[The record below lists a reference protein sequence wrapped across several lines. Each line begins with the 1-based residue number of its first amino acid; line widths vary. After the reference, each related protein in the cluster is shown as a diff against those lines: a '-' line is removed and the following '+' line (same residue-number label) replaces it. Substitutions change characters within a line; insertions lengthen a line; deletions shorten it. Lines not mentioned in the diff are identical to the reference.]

1 MGYII
6 QLWSRNPSASLKMVP
21 KLLGFAFLAII
32 SSAHCEESNRDARFS
47 IFQIIKF
54 ANEPCEGGTRNGTCF
69 TAQECE
75 DQGGTDS
82 GSCADG
88 FGVCCSIVLTEGGSS
103 SLNQSY
109 MVQDASTTVAQGTM
123 TYTICP
129 CSSDVCR
136 IRFDFTQFM
145 LAGPHVP
152 GDGVGSGTAQKS
164 DEAAAT
170 GDCLTDTFSISG
182 PNSGTPIICGANDGQ
197 HMIVDTDGTSCLTV
211 NFGIGGT
218 TGTSRNWDIMTT
230 QYRCGEEAGGPP
242 GCLQWHMEGTGSVRS
257 FNFPRQARGAAVADT
272 TTHLSNQ
279 RYSICIR
286 RPTGTN
292 TICYIPCTYVD
303 ATTAAAANLQQSFGL
318 SIGPDAAAQSAVSVT
333 ECAQDYIEII
343 GGTSA
348 EIAANGILSDN
359 NMWCGRNFA
368 SATGETD
375 VDTTAT
381 GAGAIA
387 GASVCTASTPF
398 RIRVNFDEDE
408 WRTEKTAQ
416 IADSTA
422 DATAD
427 TGGEFAVRPG
437 GIIGFSL

>member
-1 MGYII
+1 
-6 QLWSRNPSASLKMVP
+6 MVP
-21 KLLGFAFLAII
+21 KLLGLAFLAII

-109 MVQDASTTVAQGTM
+109 MVQDASTTVEQGTM
-123 TYTICP
+123 MYTICP
-129 CSSDVCR
+129 CSTDVCR

-145 LAGPHVP
+145 LAGPYVP
-152 GDGVGSGTAQKS
+152 AAGAGTGVKA

-182 PNSGTPIICGANDGQ
+182 PNSGTPIICGTNDGQ

-272 TTHLSNQ
+272 TTHLSSQ

-286 RPTGTN
+286 RPTGTTN
-292 TICYIPCTYVD
+292 ICYIPCTYVND
-303 ATTAAAANLQQSFGL
+303 GTAADTQHSFGL
-318 SIGPDAAAQSAVSVT
+318 SIGPDAAAGKSGVSET
-333 ECAQDYIEII
+333 ECQQDYIEII

-348 EIAANGILSDN
+348 AIATIGISSDN
-359 NMWCGRNFA
+359 NMWCGRYFSTFTNEGFNA
-368 SATGETD
+368 
-375 VDTTAT
+375 
-381 GAGAIA
+381 AGN
-387 GASVCTASTPF
+387 SVCTASTPF

-408 WRTEKTAQ
+408 WATEPTAQ
-416 IADSTA
+416 IADTMA
-422 DATAD
+422 DGAAI
-427 TGGEFAVRPG
+427 GGEFAIRPG
-437 GIIGFSL
+437 GIIGFSLCYTTQ

>member
-1 MGYII
+1 
-6 QLWSRNPSASLKMVP
+6 MVP

-103 SLNQSY
+103 SLNQTY
-109 MVQDASTTVAQGTM
+109 MVQDASTSVAQGVM
-123 TYTICP
+123 MYQICP
-129 CSSDVCR
+129 CSADVCR

-145 LAGPHVP
+145 LAAPYVP
-152 GDGVGSGTAQKS
+152 DAGAGTAKGA
-164 DEAAAT
+164 DHAAAT

-182 PNSGTPIICGANDGQ
+182 PNSGTPVICGTNDGQ

-242 GCLQWHMEGTGSVRS
+242 GCLQWHMEGAGSVRS
-257 FNFPRQARGAAVADT
+257 FNFPTQARGAAVADT
-272 TTHLSNQ
+272 TTHLSSQ

-286 RPTGTN
+286 RPTGTT

-303 ATTAAAANLQQSFGL
+303 ASTPTANTQQSFGL
-318 SIGPDAAAQSAVSVT
+318 SISSADDTSAVSVS
-333 ECAQDYIEII
+333 ECSQDYIEII

-348 EIAANGILSDN
+348 AIAAAGIVSDH

-368 SATGETD
+368 TLTAETGAI
-375 VDTTAT
+375 TTA
-381 GAGAIA
+381 AGT
-387 GASVCTASTPF
+387 SVCTASAPF

-408 WRTEKTAQ
+408 YRTNKDPT
-416 IADSTA
+416 IVDTDST
-422 DATAD
+422 D
-427 TGGEFAVRPG
+427 GEFLIRPG
-437 GIIGFSL
+437 GIIGFSLCYTTQ

>member
-1 MGYII
+1 
-6 QLWSRNPSASLKMVP
+6 MVP

-109 MVQDASTTVAQGTM
+109 MVQDASTTVAEGVMQ
-123 TYTICP
+123 YTICP
-129 CSSDVCR
+129 CSTDVCR

-145 LAGPHVP
+145 LASPYVP
-152 GDGVGSGTAQKS
+152 DAGAGMGVKA
-164 DEAAAT
+164 DEAFAT

-182 PNSGTPIICGANDGQ
+182 PNSGTPIICGTNDGQ
-197 HMIVDTDGTSCLTV
+197 HMIVDTDGTSCLKV
-211 NFGIGGT
+211 NFGIGAAD
-218 TGTSRNWDIMTT
+218 GTSRNWDIMTT

-257 FNFPRQARGAAVADT
+257 FNFPRQARNAAVADT
-272 TTHLSNQ
+272 TTHLSSQ

-286 RPTGTN
+286 RPTGTTN
-292 TICYIPCTYVD
+292 ICYIPCTYVD

-348 EIAANGILSDN
+348 AIAANGIMSDN

-368 SATGETD
+368 SATGLTD
-375 VDTTAT
+375 IATTGT
-381 GAGAIA
+381 
-387 GASVCTASTPF
+387 GASVCTASVPF

-408 WRTEKTAQ
+408 FRTEKTAQ
-416 IADSTA
+416 IADTNA
-422 DATAD
+422 KD
-427 TGGEFAVRPG
+427 GEFITRPG
-437 GIIGFSL
+437 GIIGFSLCYTTQ

>member
-1 MGYII
+1 
-6 QLWSRNPSASLKMVP
+6 MVP

-242 GCLQWHMEGTGSVRS
+242 GCLQWHMEGAGSVRS

-272 TTHLSNQ
+272 TTHLSSQ

-286 RPTGTN
+286 RPQGTTN
-292 TICYIPCTYVD
+292 ICYIPCTYVD
-303 ATTAAAANLQQSFGL
+303 ASTPTANLQQSFGL
-318 SIGPDAAAQSAVSVT
+318 SVTSADDASAVST
-333 ECAQDYIEII
+333 TFCSQDYIEII

-348 EIAANGILSDN
+348 ANAIAGIVSDN
-359 NMWCGRNFA
+359 NLWCGRNFA
-368 SATGETD
+368 SLDAE
-375 VDTTAT
+375 T
-381 GAGAIA
+381 GAITTGT
-387 GASVCTASTPF
+387 GASVCTASAPF

-408 WRTEKTAQ
+408 FRTEKTGQ
-416 IADSTA
+416 IADADSTA
-422 DATAD
+422 AI
-427 TGGEFAVRPG
+427 TGGEFLIRPG
-437 GIIGFSL
+437 GIIGFSLCYTTQ

>member
-1 MGYII
+1 MGFFI
-6 QLWSRNPSASLKMVP
+6 QLWSRDPRASLKMVP

-32 SSAHCEESNRDARFS
+32 SSAHCEGSNRDARFS

-103 SLNQSY
+103 SLNQTY
-109 MVQDASTTVAQGTM
+109 MVQDASTSVAQGVM
-123 TYTICP
+123 MYSICP
-129 CSSDVCR
+129 CSADVCR

-145 LAGPHVP
+145 LAAPYGP
-152 GDGVGSGTAQKS
+152 D
-164 DEAAAT
+164 
-170 GDCLTDTFSISG
+170 
-182 PNSGTPIICGANDGQ
+182 DGQ

-211 NFGIGGT
+211 DFGIGAT

-242 GCLQWHMEGTGSVRS
+242 GCLQWHMEGAGSVRS
-257 FNFPRQARGAAVADT
+257 FNFPTQARGAAVADT
-272 TTHLSNQ
+272 TTHLSSQ

-286 RPTGTN
+286 RPTGTT

-303 ATTAAAANLQQSFGL
+303 ASGAIANTQQSFGL
-318 SIGPDAAAQSAVSVT
+318 SISSADDLSAVSVS
-333 ECAQDYIEII
+333 ECSQDYIEII

-348 EIAANGILSDN
+348 AIAAAGIVSDH

-368 SATGETD
+368 TLTAEDGAT
-375 VDTTAT
+375 TTA
-381 GAGAIA
+381 AGT
-387 GASVCTASTPF
+387 SVCTASAPF

-408 WRTEKTAQ
+408 YRTNKDPTIAD
-416 IADSTA
+416 ADST
-422 DATAD
+422 D
-427 TGGEFAVRPG
+427 GEFAVRPG
-437 GIIGFSL
+437 GIIGFSLCYTTQ

>member
-1 MGYII
+1 
-6 QLWSRNPSASLKMVP
+6 MVP
-21 KLLGFAFLAII
+21 KLLGLAFLAII

-109 MVQDASTTVAQGTM
+109 MVQDASTTVAQGVM
-123 TYTICP
+123 MYKICP
-129 CSSDVCR
+129 CSTDVCR

-152 GDGVGSGTAQKS
+152 DAGAGTGVKA

-182 PNSGTPIICGANDGQ
+182 PNSGTPIICGTNDGQ

-242 GCLQWHMEGTGSVRS
+242 GCLQWHMEGAGSVRS
-257 FNFPRQARGAAVADT
+257 FNFPTQARGAAVADT
-272 TTHLSNQ
+272 TTHLSSQ

-286 RPTGTN
+286 RPTGTT

-303 ATTAAAANLQQSFGL
+303 ASTPTANTQQSFGL
-318 SIGPDAAAQSAVSVT
+318 SVANANDKSAVGET
-333 ECAQDYIEII
+333 ECLQDYIEII

-348 EIAANGILSDN
+348 AIAAAGIVSDN
-359 NMWCGRNFA
+359 TMWCGRNFA
-368 SATGETD
+368 TLTDEDGAT
-375 VDTTAT
+375 TTA
-381 GAGAIA
+381 AGT
-387 GASVCTASTPF
+387 SVCTASAPF

-408 WRTEKTAQ
+408 FRTEKTGQ
-416 IADSTA
+416 IIDTDSTGA
-422 DATAD
+422 AG
-427 TGGEFAVRPG
+427 TGGEFAIRPG
-437 GIIGFSL
+437 GIIGFSLCYTTQ

>member
-1 MGYII
+1 M
-6 QLWSRNPSASLKMVP
+6 ALKMVP

-69 TAQECE
+69 TTQECE

-103 SLNQSY
+103 SLNQTY
-109 MVQDASTTVAQGTM
+109 MVQDASTTVEEGTM
-123 TYTICP
+123 MYTICP
-129 CSSDVCR
+129 CSADVCR

-145 LAGPHVP
+145 LAAPYVP
-152 GDGVGSGTAQKS
+152 DDGAGTGKGA
-164 DEAAAT
+164 DHAAAT

-182 PNSGTPIICGANDGQ
+182 PNSGTPVICGTNDGQ

-211 NFGIGGT
+211 NFGIGAAD
-218 TGTSRNWDIMTT
+218 GTSRNWDIMTT

-242 GCLQWHMEGTGSVRS
+242 GCLQWNMAAQGDVRS

-272 TTHLSNQ
+272 TTHLSSQ

-286 RPTGTN
+286 RPTGT
-292 TICYIPCTYVD
+292 TSICYIPCTYVAMD
-303 ATTAAAANLQQSFGL
+303 GNANVQQSFGL
-318 SIGPDAAAQSAVSVT
+318 STANGDEQSSVSDT
-333 ECAQDYIEII
+333 RCLQDYIEII
-343 GGTSA
+343 GGTTA
-348 EIAANGILSDN
+348 AIAAAGKMSDM

-368 SATGETD
+368 TATD
-375 VDTTAT
+375 VNFVNA
-381 GAGAIA
+381 AA
-387 GASVCTASTPF
+387 ASVCTAS
-398 RIRVNFDEDE
+398 
-408 WRTEKTAQ
+408 
-416 IADSTA
+416 
-422 DATAD
+422 
-427 TGGEFAVRPG
+427 
-437 GIIGFSL
+437 

>member
-1 MGYII
+1 
-6 QLWSRNPSASLKMVP
+6 MVP

-109 MVQDASTTVAQGTM
+109 MVQDASTTVDEGTM
-123 TYTICP
+123 MYTICP
-129 CSSDVCR
+129 CSTDVCR

-145 LAGPHVP
+145 LAGPYVNT
-152 GDGVGSGTAQKS
+152 DGTTSGAGTGAGAE
-164 DEAAAT
+164 EAFAA
-170 GDCLTDTFSISG
+170 GDCLTDTFSITG
-182 PNSGTPIICGANDGQ
+182 PNSGTPIICGTNDGQ
-197 HMIVDTDGTSCLTV
+197 HMIVDTDGSSCLTV

-272 TTHLSNQ
+272 TTHLSSQ

-286 RPTGTN
+286 RPAGTTN
-292 TICYIPCTYVD
+292 ICYIPCTYD
-303 ATTAAAANLQQSFGL
+303 DGSATNMQESFGL
-318 SIGPDAAAQSAVSVT
+318 SIGPDAAAAKSAVSVS
-333 ECAQDYIEII
+333 ECQQDYIEII
-343 GGTSA
+343 GGTTA
-348 EIAANGILSDN
+348 IIAAMGIVSDN
-359 NMWCGRNFA
+359 NMWCGRTFQ
-368 SATGETD
+368 
-375 VDTTAT
+375 TAT
-381 GAGAIA
+381 NLAYDAAGN
-387 GASVCTASTPF
+387 SVCTASAPF

-408 WRTEKTAQ
+408 WRTNAVPATA
-416 IADSTA
+416 SNA
-422 DATAD
+422 DAAAND
-427 TGGEFAVRPG
+427 GEFAVRPG
-437 GIIGFSL
+437 GIIGFSLCYTTQ

>member
-1 MGYII
+1 
-6 QLWSRNPSASLKMVP
+6 MVP

-109 MVQDASTTVAQGTM
+109 MVQDASTTVAEGVMQ
-123 TYTICP
+123 YTICP
-129 CSSDVCR
+129 CSTDVCR

-145 LAGPHVP
+145 LASPYVP
-152 GDGVGSGTAQKS
+152 DAGAGMGVKA
-164 DEAAAT
+164 DEAFAT

-182 PNSGTPIICGANDGQ
+182 PNSGTPIICGTNDGQ
-197 HMIVDTDGTSCLTV
+197 HMIVDTDGTSCLKV
-211 NFGIGGT
+211 NFGIGAAD
-218 TGTSRNWDIMTT
+218 GTSRNWDIMTT

-242 GCLQWHMEGTGSVRS
+242 GCLQWHMEGAGSVRS

-272 TTHLSNQ
+272 TTHLSSQ

-286 RPTGTN
+286 RPAGTN
-292 TICYIPCTYVD
+292 TICYIPCTYPD
-303 ATTAAAANLQQSFGL
+303 DGTAANMQQSFGL
-318 SIGPDAAAQSAVSVT
+318 STASADATSAVSDV
-333 ECAQDYIEII
+333 ECKQDYIEII
-343 GGTSA
+343 GGTTA
-348 EIAANGILSDN
+348 ILAAAGTMSDL

-368 SATGETD
+368 TAT
-375 VDTTAT
+375 DTTYDAT
-381 GAGAIA
+381 
-387 GASVCTASTPF
+387 GASVCTASAPF

-408 WRTEKTAQ
+408 FRTN
-416 IADSTA
+416 ADPAIIDT
-422 DATAD
+422 DATD
-427 TGGEFAVRPG
+427 GEFATRPG
-437 GIIGFSL
+437 GIIGFSLCYTTQ